1 MAVSGGTSEG
11 GIPGGTSG
19 GTDGAAGVAG
29 GLRFRMLGPVEG
41 DLDGRPLPL
50 GPPQQRALL
59 AVLLLRE
66 GRPVSMPE
74 LLDAIWGERLPPRGV
89 GTLRT
94 YVSRLRT
101 LLEPGRPSR
110 TPARLLVSADDGYAL
125 RVPAAALDTV
135 VFEARLAE
143 AARLRGAGDTAAAH
157 RELTGA
163 LALWGGSPLS
173 GLPGPHAERERDRL
187 TELWLSAREDH
198 FHGALALDR
207 HAATI
212 ASLRAF
218 AAEHPLRERTQ
229 ALLMLAL
236 HRAGRQADAFA
247 VYETTR
253 RTLDAELGVP
263 PGPEL
268 TALHTRLLTRPAR
281 EPRQAGRAR
290 ETRPGREGHPSGE
303 PRSAP
308 AAGRGPRPPQGSGQ
322 PHAPAPP
329 NEHRAAREHGTPG
342 TSRPSGAPHPL
353 GAARPDRGAR
363 PEPGHRPEPGYRT
376 GPPSDPAP
384 AQEPIPAWEFRR
396 SDVAGPDASRSDA
409 SRPGAP
415 QFDAPRCAAP
425 RAGAPRPA
433 PEPRPAAAPRAAG
446 PARGEPVP
454 STAPTAPTAPAAP
467 AALGADIGPDGPVPP
482 AERRPVHPRPSQ
494 LPPAIADFTGRVGF
508 LGEVSDL
515 LQEAADGRFTGV
527 GILTGLGGVGK
538 SALAVRAGHRMRR
551 AFPDGQL
558 YVDLRGGDAEPADS
572 ADVLA
577 HLLHSLGVAEEAVPD
592 DIGRR
597 GALYRSL
604 LSARRVL
611 VLLDNA
617 HDTAQLTPL
626 LPGTPGSA
634 VLVTS
639 RTRIVG
645 LPGARIV
652 DVEAM
657 SEQDALT
664 MLETIVGAER
674 VRAEPEAARQL
685 VASCGRLPLA
695 VRIAASRLT
704 ARSDW
709 AVADLT
715 ARLRDERHRLDEL
728 EADGLGVDAAFRLSY
743 EGLAGPAARAF
754 RLTAAAAVPV
764 FGRSTAAALLD
775 ADEYAAEEALE
786 ALVDAGLLE
795 ACGVDRY
802 RFHDLVRIFARRV
815 LDASPDAAE
824 RPAAQRRLLDHV
836 LATVRNTVRCLRPLS
851 RVPDLLHT
859 PRTPGYRPADAEA
872 ARAWLQESHQL
883 IRDTAEQA
891 LGKGPWEELGAD
903 ALRPAVDLL
912 TGWAHLVLGTAR
924 RRELH
929 GPARLALTV
938 AHRHGD
944 SRSAGRALRLI
955 AAVPQQTCDTYRHTE
970 RTLREALRCAA
981 LARDPL
987 TESEAAHELAMIL
1000 AAMGRPADALPLFEQ
1015 AYARFVELGSK
1026 GEAVRVLAHVVRAHM
1041 LLGHK
1046 ERAESAANEVLRS
1059 ARELGDRGT
1068 LGHVLYQIG
1077 CALLA
1082 GGRPVRA
1089 AAHLRESR
1097 QHHQWVGDLRW
1108 EAMAWA
1114 RLAHCALARERPG
1127 EAAACATQALSIEGD
1142 LGDPFCRGLALAA
1155 RGRALLALG
1164 ETPALS
1170 ALASLRT
1177 AHRLLSARGA
1187 AEADELTSLLRS
1199 APAVPGQ
1206 PPGPPGS
1213 PVGGATSAAGAAL

>member
-1 MAVSGGTSEG
+1 MAGGVT
-11 GIPGGTSG
+11 
-19 GTDGAAGVAG
+19 G

-41 DLDGRPLPL
+41 DFDGRALPL

-101 LLEPGRPSR
+101 LLEPDRPAR

-125 RVPAAALDTV
+125 RVPSTALDTA

-143 AARLRGAGDTAAAH
+143 AARRRGLGDTAGAH
-157 RELTGA
+157 HELTGA
-163 LALWGGSPLS
+163 LALWGGSPLA
-173 GLPGPHAERERDRL
+173 GLPGPHAERQRDRL

-253 RTLDAELGVP
+253 RTLNEELGVP

-268 TALHTRLLTRPAR
+268 AALHTRLLNRQQPPA
-281 EPRQAGRAR
+281 A
-290 ETRPGREGHPSGE
+290 PGRP
-303 PRSAP
+303 P
-308 AAGRGPRPPQGSGQ
+308 AAAAALPADPQ
-322 PHAPAPP
+322 
-329 NEHRAAREHGTPG
+329 
-342 TSRPSGAPHPL
+342 RPSAE
-353 GAARPDRGAR
+353 RVF
-363 PEPGHRPEPGYRT
+363 T
-376 GPPSDPAP
+376 N
-384 AQEPIPAWEFRR
+384 
-396 SDVAGPDASRSDA
+396 
-409 SRPGAP
+409 
-415 QFDAPRCAAP
+415 AAP
-425 RAGAPRPA
+425 RAVDPQQPSAERVFNHAATRAADPRRPA
-433 PEPRPAAAPRAAG
+433 TERIPTVPTAPDARQPLAVRPPVAPAPHAADPQRHPVEGPFSTPAPHAAGPQRPAAERIPTTPAPHVAG
-446 PARGEPVP
+446 FRQPDAERV
-454 STAPTAPTAPAAP
+454 PAAP
-467 AALGADIGPDGPVPP
+467 EERPPVEPQTP
-482 AERRPVHPRPSQ
+482 FAPERRSPSGAGQGGTPRCRPAQ
-494 LPPAIADFTGRVGF
+494 LPPAIRDFTGRDGA
-508 LGEVSDL
+508 LDELTTL
-515 LQEAADGRFTGV
+515 LQGASEVRAMAV
-527 GILTGLGGVGK
+527 AVLTGLGGVGK
-538 SALAVRAGHRMRR
+538 TALATTAAHRMRR

-558 YVDLRGGDAEPADS
+558 YADLRGAAEPADS
-572 ADVLA
+572 ADVLT
-577 HLLHSLGVAEEAVPD
+577 HLLRSLGVPEGAVPD
-592 DIGRR
+592 DAGQR

-604 LSARRVL
+604 LAGRRVL
-611 VLLDNA
+611 ILLDNA
-617 HDTAQLTPL
+617 HDTAQLRPL

-634 VLVTS
+634 VLITS

-645 LPGARIV
+645 LPGARLF
-652 DVEAM
+652 DLEAM
-657 SEQDALT
+657 SERDALA
-664 MLETIVGAER
+664 MLETIVGGER
-674 VRAEPEAARQL
+674 MAADPDAARRL
-685 VASCGRLPLA
+685 VAACGRLPLA
-695 VRIAASRLT
+695 VRIGAARLA
-704 ARSDW
+704 ARPDW

-715 ARLRDERHRLDEL
+715 ARLGDERHRLDEL
-728 EADGLGVDAAFRLSY
+728 EADGLGIDAAFRLSY
-743 EGLAGPAARAF
+743 EGLDPHVARAF
-754 RLTAAAAVPV
+754 RLASAAAVPV
-764 FGRSTAAALLD
+764 FGRTTAAVLLD
-775 ADEYAAEEALE
+775 IEEDAAEDALE

-795 ACGVDRY
+795 ACGIDRY

-815 LDASPDAAE
+815 LDDSPDAAE
-824 RPAAQRRLLDHV
+824 RPAAQRRLLDHL
-836 LATVRNTVRCLRPLS
+836 LATVTHAVRRLRPHSTL
-851 RVPDLLHT
+851 PDLLHA

-883 IRDTAEQA
+883 IRATAEQA
-891 LGKGPWEELGAD
+891 LGKGPWEDLGQE

-924 RRELH
+924 RRELQ
-929 GPARLALTV
+929 GPARLALAG
-938 AHRHGD
+938 AHCHGD
-944 SRSAGRALRLI
+944 SRSAARALRLI
-955 AAVPQQTCDTYRHTE
+955 AAVPQQGADTYPRIE
-970 RTLREALRCAA
+970 RALRQALRFAA
-981 LARDPL
+981 LAPDPL

-1000 AAMGRPADALPLFEQ
+1000 AAMGRPAEALPLFEQ
-1015 AYARFVELGSK
+1015 AWARYVDLGSR
-1026 GEAVRVLAHVVRAHM
+1026 GDAVRVLAHGVRAHM
-1041 LLGHK
+1041 LLGDK
-1046 ERAESAANEVLRS
+1046 ERAESAADEVLRG
-1059 ARELGDRGT
+1059 ARELGDRST

-1108 EAMAWA
+1108 EALAWA

-1127 EAAACATQALSIEGD
+1127 EAAACATQALSIEGE

-1164 ETPALS
+1164 EAPALS

-1187 AEADELTSLLRS
+1187 AEADELTSLLWTAPPTPRR
-1199 APAVPGQ
+1199 PAV
-1206 PPGPPGS
+1206 PPGS
-1213 PVGGATSAAGAAL
+1213 PARGAASAAPAAL

>member
-11 GIPGGTSG
+11 GITGGV
-19 GTDGAAGVAG
+19 DGANGAGGIAG

-41 DLDGRPLPL
+41 DLDGRTLPL

-125 RVPAAALDTV
+125 RVPATALDTV

-143 AARLRGAGDTAAAH
+143 AARLRGAGDTEAAQ

-163 LALWGGSPLS
+163 LALWGGSPLA

-247 VYETTR
+247 VYEATR

-281 EPRQAGRAR
+281 DPRPAQQPRPTHEPR
-290 ETRPGREGHPSGE
+290 RPGGQSPTSAESQATRRE
-303 PRSAP
+303 PRP
-308 AAGRGPRPPQGSGQ
+308 VQGPTPPGAART
-322 PHAPAPP
+322 PAPP
-329 NEHRAAREHGTPG
+329 NGPGIAREHIGPTAPRRADAPRRSG
-342 TSRPSGAPHPL
+342 EDRRPDATASRPVGGARPSGAPRPFGVTRPS
-353 GAARPDRGAR
+353 GAP
-363 PEPGHRPEPGYRT
+363 
-376 GPPSDPAP
+376 
-384 AQEPIPAWEFRR
+384 QEAFPVWEFRR
-396 SDVAGPDASRSDA
+396 TAAP
-409 SRPGAP
+409 RPGAP
-415 QFDAPRCAAP
+415 SP
-425 RAGAPRPA
+425 AGAPNPA
-433 PEPRPAAAPRAAG
+433 DVPRPG
-446 PARGEPVP
+446 
-454 STAPTAPTAPAAP
+454 
-467 AALGADIGPDGPVPP
+467 
-482 AERRPVHPRPSQ
+482 HPRPSQ

-515 LQEAADGRFTGV
+515 LQEASDGRFTGV
-527 GILTGLGGVGK
+527 GVLTGLGGVGK

-558 YVDLRGGDAEPADS
+558 YVDLRGSDAEPADS

-592 DIGRR
+592 DVGQR

-604 LSARRVL
+604 LSGRRVL
-611 VLLDNA
+611 VLLDDA
-617 HDTAQLTPL
+617 HSTAQLQPL

-645 LPGARIV
+645 LPGARVV

-685 VASCGRLPLA
+685 VATCGRLPLA

-743 EGLAGPAARAF
+743 EGLAAPAARAF

-764 FGRSTAAALLD
+764 FGRATAAALLD
-775 ADEYAAEEALE
+775 VDEYAAEEALE

-824 RPAAQRRLLDHV
+824 RPAALRRLLDHV

-851 RVPDLLHT
+851 RVPDLLYA
-859 PRTPGYRPADAEA
+859 PDVPGYRPADAEA

-891 LGKGPWEELGAD
+891 LGKGPWGELGAD

-924 RRELH
+924 RSELH
-929 GPARLALTV
+929 GPARLALSV

-955 AAVPQQTCDTYRHTE
+955 AAVPQQNGDTYRRTE

-981 LARDPL
+981 LACDPL
-987 TESEAAHELAMIL
+987 TEAEAAHELAMIL

-1041 LLGHK
+1041 LLGHT

-1187 AEADELTSLLRS
+1187 AEADELTSLLRTVPS
-1199 APAVPGQ
+1199 VPGQ
-1206 PPGPPGS
+1206 PSGPRGGA
-1213 PVGGATSAAGAAL
+1213 VGGATSAARAAL

>member
-1 MAVSGGTSEG
+1 MTESGGTGDGGTTG
-11 GIPGGTSG
+11 GIGGTA
-19 GTDGAAGVAG
+19 T

-41 DLDGRPLPL
+41 DLGGRPLRL

-59 AVLLLRE
+59 AVLLLRA

-101 LLEPGRPSR
+101 LLEPSRPAR

-125 RVPAAALDTV
+125 RVPSSALDTA

-143 AARLRGAGDTAAAH
+143 GARLRGAGDTAAAH

-163 LALWGGSPLS
+163 LALWGGTPLA

-207 HAATI
+207 HVATI

-253 RTLDAELGVP
+253 RTLDTELGVP

-268 TALHTRLLTRPAR
+268 TALHTRLLTRPMQESR
-281 EPRQAGRAR
+281 PVEEPR
-290 ETRPGREGHPSGE
+290 
-303 PRSAP
+303 
-308 AAGRGPRPPQGSGQ
+308 
-322 PHAPAPP
+322 
-329 NEHRAAREHGTPG
+329 RAAQK
-342 TSRPSGAPHPL
+342 PL
-353 GAARPDRGAR
+353 PVV
-363 PEPGHRPEPGYRT
+363 P
-376 GPPSDPAP
+376 
-384 AQEPIPAWEFRR
+384 
-396 SDVAGPDASRSDA
+396 A
-409 SRPGAP
+409 SRP
-415 QFDAPRCAAP
+415 AADN
-425 RAGAPRPA
+425 RSASLHAVGSRSAGRLGSPLVERSRDLGEGWAQRTPPA
-433 PEPRPAAAPRAAG
+433 GTPL
-446 PARGEPVP
+446 
-454 STAPTAPTAPAAP
+454 TAPTPPQSTLATDPAQRGTPPTPERPATRTRP
-467 AALGADIGPDGPVPP
+467 A
-482 AERRPVHPRPSQ
+482 Q
-494 LPPAIADFTGRVGF
+494 LPPPIGDFTGRAAP
-508 LGEVSDL
+508 LKELTTLLREAGEA
-515 LQEAADGRFTGV
+515 QAMGV
-527 GILTGLGGVGK
+527 AVLTGLGGAGK
-538 SALAVRAGHRMRR
+538 TALAITAAHRTRR

-558 YVDLRGGDAEPADS
+558 YADLRGNDPDPADS
-572 ADVLA
+572 ADVLT
-577 HLLHSLGVAEEAVPD
+577 HLLRAMGVPEGAIPD
-592 DIGRR
+592 DAGQR

-604 LSARRVL
+604 LAGKRVL

-617 HDTAQLTPL
+617 HDTAQIRPL

-645 LPGARIV
+645 LPGARLL

-657 SEQDALT
+657 TEQDALA
-664 MLETIVGAER
+664 MLETIVGGER
-674 VRAEPEAARQL
+674 VQAEPEAARQL

-695 VRIAASRLT
+695 VRIAAARLT

-709 AVADLT
+709 ALADLT

-743 EGLAGPAARAF
+743 EGLDAAAARAF
-754 RLTAAAAVPV
+754 RLASAAAVPV
-764 FGRSTAAALLD
+764 FGRATAAALLGV
-775 ADEYAAEEALE
+775 DEYTAEDALE
-786 ALVDAGLLE
+786 ALVDAGLIE

-815 LDASPDAAE
+815 LDDSPDAAE

-836 LATVRNTVRCLRPLS
+836 LATVRNAIRRLRPLS
-851 RVPDLLHT
+851 GVPDLLYA
-859 PRTPGYRPADAEA
+859 PQAPGYRPADAEA

-883 IRDTAEQA
+883 IRATAEQA
-891 LGKGPWEELGAD
+891 LGKGPWEDLGA
-903 ALRPAVDLL
+903 AAVRPAVDLL

-924 RRELH
+924 RRELG
-929 GPARLALTV
+929 GPARLALSV
-938 AHRHGD
+938 AHCHGD

-955 AAVPQQTCDTYRHTE
+955 AAVPQQGADTYRRIE
-970 RTLREALRCAA
+970 RTLRQALRFAA
-981 LARDPL
+981 LASDPL

-1000 AAMGRPADALPLFEQ
+1000 AAMGRPAEALPLFEQ
-1015 AYARFVELGSK
+1015 AYARFVELESRGD
-1026 GEAVRVLAHVVRAHM
+1026 AVRVLAHVVRAHM

-1046 ERAESAANEVLRS
+1046 ERAESAADEVLRT

-1108 EAMAWA
+1108 EALAWA

-1155 RGRALLALG
+1155 RGRALLTLG

-1187 AEADELTSLLRS
+1187 AEADELTSLLWT
-1199 APAVPGQ
+1199 APTAARQ
-1206 PPGPPGS
+1206 PTGPPDS
-1213 PVGGATSAAGAAL
+1213 PAEGAPSAARAALCQSLLGRG

>member
-1 MAVSGGTSEG
+1 MTDSGGTGEG
-11 GIPGGTSG
+11 GITGSG
-19 GTDGAAGVAG
+19 AG

-41 DLDGRPLPL
+41 DFDGRPLRL

-59 AVLLLRE
+59 AVLLLRG

-101 LLEPGRPSR
+101 LLEPNRPAR

-125 RVPAAALDTV
+125 RVPATALDTS

-143 AARLRGAGDTAAAH
+143 AARLRGAGDVAASH
-157 RELTGA
+157 SELSGA
-163 LALWGGSPLS
+163 LDLWGGSPLA

-207 HAATI
+207 HVSTI

-218 AAEHPLRERTQ
+218 ASEHPLRERTQ

-247 VYETTR
+247 VYEATR
-253 RTLDAELGVP
+253 RTLAEDLGVP

-268 TALHTRLLTRPAR
+268 TALHTRLLTRR
-281 EPRQAGRAR
+281 ESP
-290 ETRPGREGHPSGE
+290 
-303 PRSAP
+303 AP
-308 AAGRGPRPPQGSGQ
+308 AAGDARPAPGTRTGARSTATPVGRGRTPGEASAGSTPPVPGRLSAAARPA
-322 PHAPAPP
+322 APAPL
-329 NEHRAAREHGTPG
+329 RATP
-342 TSRPSGAPHPL
+342 PP
-353 GAARPDRGAR
+353 AA
-363 PEPGHRPEPGYRT
+363 
-376 GPPSDPAP
+376 PAP
-384 AQEPIPAWEFRR
+384 A
-396 SDVAGPDASRSDA
+396 S
-409 SRPGAP
+409 
-415 QFDAPRCAAP
+415 
-425 RAGAPRPA
+425 PA
-433 PEPRPAAAPRAAG
+433 PARPVATP
-446 PARGEPVP
+446 
-454 STAPTAPTAPAAP
+454 TAPTAPTAGPAATFPAPTRVPAPTGAPASTRVPAPQSGREAAP
-467 AALGADIGPDGPVPP
+467 AGPRAGA
-482 AERRPVHPRPSQ
+482 RPTQ
-494 LPPAIADFTGRVGF
+494 LPPPVRDFTGRDGPLDELTGLLKDASESRAVG
-508 LGEVSDL
+508 LAV
-515 LQEAADGRFTGV
+515 
-527 GILTGLGGVGK
+527 LTGLGGVGK
-538 SALAVRAGHRMRR
+538 SALAAAAAHRTRR

-558 YVDLRGGDAEPADS
+558 YVDLRGADAEPAHS

-577 HLLHSLGVAEEAVPD
+577 HLLRSLGVAEGGVPD
-592 DIGRR
+592 DAGQR
-597 GALYRSL
+597 GALFRSL
-604 LSARRVL
+604 LAGRRVL
-611 VLLDNA
+611 ILLDNA
-617 HDTAQLTPL
+617 RDTAQVRPL

-645 LPGARIV
+645 LPGARLL

-657 SEQDALT
+657 SEQDALA
-664 MLETIVGAER
+664 MLETIVADGR
-674 VRAEPEAARQL
+674 VAVDRDSARQL
-685 VASCGRLPLA
+685 VAACGHLPLA
-695 VRIAASRLT
+695 VRIAAARLT
-704 ARSDW
+704 ARPDW
-709 AVADLT
+709 AVADLA
-715 ARLRDERHRLDEL
+715 ARLGDERHRLDEL

-743 EGLAGPAARAF
+743 EGLDADAARAF
-754 RLTAAAAVPV
+754 RLTSAAAVPL
-764 FGRSTAAALLD
+764 FGRATAAALLD
-775 ADEYAAEEALE
+775 LDEDAAEDALE

-795 ACGVDRY
+795 APGVDSY

-815 LDASPDAAE
+815 LAASPDAAE
-824 RPAAQRRLLDHV
+824 RPAAQRRLLHHV
-836 LATVRNTVRCLRPLS
+836 LATVTHVVRCLRPLS
-851 RVPDLLHT
+851 GVPDLLC
-859 PRTPGYRPADAEA
+859 PAQAPGYRPADAEA
-872 ARAWLQESHQL
+872 ARAWLQDSHQL
-883 IRDTAEQA
+883 IRATAEQA
-891 LGKGPWEELGAD
+891 LGKGPWPDLGEA

-924 RRELH
+924 RRELQ
-929 GPARLALTV
+929 GPARRALAL
-938 AHRHGD
+938 AHCHGD
-944 SRSAGRALRLI
+944 ARSAGRALRLI
-955 AAVPQQTCDTYRHTE
+955 AAVPQPGADSYRGIE
-970 RTLREALRCAA
+970 RTLRQALRFAA
-981 LARDPL
+981 LGCDPL
-987 TESEAAHELAMIL
+987 TESEAAYELAMIL
-1000 AAMGRPADALPLFEQ
+1000 AAMGRTDEALHLFEQ
-1015 AYARFVELGSK
+1015 ACARFVEVGSR
-1026 GEAVRVLAHVVRAHM
+1026 GDSVRVLAHVVRAHM
-1041 LLGHK
+1041 VLGHR
-1046 ERAESAANEVLRS
+1046 ERAEAAADEVLRS

-1108 EAMAWA
+1108 EALAWA

-1127 EAAACATQALSIEGD
+1127 EAAACATQALAIEGD

-1187 AEADELTSLLRS
+1187 AEADELTSLLWT
-1199 APAVPGQ
+1199 APTVSRQPGA
-1206 PPGPPGS
+1206 PPGR
-1213 PVGGATSAAGAAL
+1213 GAASAARAAL

>member
-1 MAVSGGTSEG
+1 MTVSGGTGDGGTTG
-11 GIPGGTSG
+11 GIP
-19 GTDGAAGVAG
+19 D

-41 DLDGRPLPL
+41 DLDGRPLRL

-101 LLEPGRPSR
+101 LLEPSRPAR

-125 RVPAAALDTV
+125 RVPSAALDTA

-163 LALWGGSPLS
+163 LALWGGSPLA
-173 GLPGPHAERERDRL
+173 GLPGPHAERQRDRL

-236 HRAGRQADAFA
+236 HRAGRQAEAFA
-247 VYETTR
+247 VYEDTR
-253 RTLDAELGVP
+253 RTLDTELGVP

-268 TALHTRLLTRPAR
+268 TALHTRLLTRPTA
-281 EPRQAGRAR
+281 EPPVKEAPSTHAVGNRSAGRNGWAQR
-290 ETRPGREGHPSGE
+290 T
-303 PRSAP
+303 P
-308 AAGRGPRPPQGSGQ
+308 AAGTPL
-322 PHAPAPP
+322 PAP
-329 NEHRAAREHGTPG
+329 TPLQPALAPDPAQRV
-342 TSRPSGAPHPL
+342 TPPTPAKLTHPHP
-353 GAARPDRGAR
+353 
-363 PEPGHRPEPGYRT
+363 EPRT
-376 GPPSDPAP
+376 TT
-384 AQEPIPAWEFRR
+384 
-396 SDVAGPDASRSDA
+396 
-409 SRPGAP
+409 
-415 QFDAPRCAAP
+415 
-425 RAGAPRPA
+425 PRPA
-433 PEPRPAAAPRAAG
+433 
-446 PARGEPVP
+446 
-454 STAPTAPTAPAAP
+454 
-467 AALGADIGPDGPVPP
+467 
-482 AERRPVHPRPSQ
+482 Q
-494 LPPAIADFTGRVGF
+494 LPPPISDFTGREAP
-508 LGEVSDL
+508 LKELTTL
-515 LQEAADGRFTGV
+515 LQEAAAAQAMPV
-527 GILTGLGGVGK
+527 AVLTGLGGAGK
-538 SALAVRAGHRMRR
+538 TALAITAAHRMRR
-551 AFPDGQL
+551 AFPDGRL
-558 YVDLRGGDAEPADS
+558 YADLRGQDPDPADS
-572 ADVLA
+572 ADVLT
-577 HLLHSLGVAEEAVPD
+577 HLLRAMGVAEGAIPD
-592 DIGRR
+592 DAGQR

-604 LSARRVL
+604 LAGKRVL

-617 HDTAQLTPL
+617 HDTAQIRPL

-645 LPGARIV
+645 LPGARLL

-657 SEQDALT
+657 TEQDALA
-664 MLETIVGAER
+664 MLEAIVGGER
-674 VRAEPEAARQL
+674 VQAEPEDARQL
-685 VASCGRLPLA
+685 VAACGQLPLA
-695 VRIAASRLT
+695 VRIAAARLT

-709 AVADLT
+709 ALADLT

-743 EGLAGPAARAF
+743 EGLDAEAARTF
-754 RLTAAAAVPV
+754 RLASAAAVPV
-764 FGRSTAAALLD
+764 FGRATAAALLGT
-775 ADEYAAEEALE
+775 DEYTAEAALE
-786 ALVDAGLLE
+786 ALVDAGLIE

-815 LDASPDAAE
+815 LEDSPDAAE

-836 LATVRNTVRCLRPLS
+836 LATVRHAIRCLRPLS
-851 RVPDLLHT
+851 GVPALLYA
-859 PRTPGYRPADAEA
+859 PQAPGYRPADAEA

-883 IRDTAEQA
+883 IRATAEQA
-891 LGKGPWEELGAD
+891 LGKGPWEDLGAEEVR
-903 ALRPAVDLL
+903 LAVDLL
-912 TGWAHLVLGTAR
+912 TGWAHLIIGTAR
-924 RRELH
+924 RRELQ
-929 GPARLALTV
+929 GPARLALT
-938 AHRHGD
+938 AANHHGD

-955 AAVPQQTCDTYRHTE
+955 AAVPRQNTDTLRRTE
-970 RTLREALRCAA
+970 RTLRQALRFAA
-981 LARDPL
+981 LASDPL

-1000 AAMGRPADALPLFEQ
+1000 AAMGRPAEALPLFEQ
-1015 AYARFVELGSK
+1015 AYARFVELDSRGD
-1026 GEAVRVLAHVVRAHM
+1026 AVRVLAHVVRAHM
-1041 LLGHK
+1041 LLGRK
-1046 ERAESAANEVLRS
+1046 ERAEAAADEVLRA

-1108 EAMAWA
+1108 EALAWA

-1127 EAAACATQALSIEGD
+1127 EAAACATQALSIEDD

-1155 RGRALLALG
+1155 RGRALLVLG

-1187 AEADELTSLLRS
+1187 AEADELTSPPWT
-1199 APAVPGQ
+1199 APQAASRPT
-1206 PPGPPGS
+1206 GPPGS
-1213 PVGGATSAAGAAL
+1213 PVGGAASAARAAL

>member
-11 GIPGGTSG
+11 GIPGGVGS
-19 GTDGAAGVAG
+19 AVGVAG
-29 GLRFRMLGPVEG
+29 GLRFRMLGTVEG
-41 DLDGRPLPL
+41 DLDGRPLRL

-135 VFEARLAE
+135 VFETRLAE
-143 AARLRGAGDTAAAH
+143 AARLRGAGDTEAAH

-163 LALWGGSPLS
+163 LALWGGSPLA

-247 VYETTR
+247 VYEATR

-268 TALHTRLLTRPAR
+268 TALHTRLLTRPPRGHRPSGTPGSAGGLRPGAPRVPEGAR
-281 EPRQAGRAR
+281 AARTPPRALGGPGAPRSAGEARRAGEDHSSGAPR
-290 ETRPGREGHPSGE
+290 RQDAPLPSEGTRPGSRTPL
-303 PRSAP
+303 
-308 AAGRGPRPPQGSGQ
+308 PP
-322 PHAPAPP
+322 
-329 NEHRAAREHGTPG
+329 PG
-342 TSRPSGAPHPL
+342 GAVP
-353 GAARPDRGAR
+353 
-363 PEPGHRPEPGYRT
+363 
-376 GPPSDPAP
+376 
-384 AQEPIPAWEFRR
+384 QEPIPAWEFRR
-396 SDVAGPDASRSDA
+396 S
-409 SRPGAP
+409 
-415 QFDAPRCAAP
+415 AA
-425 RAGAPRPA
+425 
-433 PEPRPAAAPRAAG
+433 PRPAAAPRQDAASR
-446 PARGEPVP
+446 PAG
-454 STAPTAPTAPAAP
+454 AP
-467 AALGADIGPDGPVPP
+467 GPVDV
-482 AERRPVHPRPSQ
+482 AEDGQRGVHPRPSQ

-515 LQEAADGRFTGV
+515 LQEASDGRFTGV
-527 GILTGLGGVGK
+527 GVLTGLGGVGK

-558 YVDLRGGDAEPADS
+558 YVDLRGSDAEPADS

-592 DIGRR
+592 DVAQR

-604 LSARRVL
+604 LAGRHVL

-617 HDTAQLTPL
+617 HDTAQLRPL

-657 SEQDALT
+657 SEQDALS

-674 VRAEPEAARQL
+674 VRAEPEAARRL

-764 FGRSTAAALLD
+764 FGRATAAALLD

-851 RVPDLLHT
+851 RVPDLLYA
-859 PRTPGYRPADAEA
+859 PQAPGYRPADAEA

-924 RRELH
+924 RGELH
-929 GPARLALTV
+929 GPARLALSV

-955 AAVPQQTCDTYRHTE
+955 AVVPQQNGDTYRRIE

-981 LARDPL
+981 LACDPL
-987 TESEAAHELAMIL
+987 TEAEAAHELAVIL

-1046 ERAESAANEVLRS
+1046 ERAESAASEVLRT

-1177 AHRLLSARGA
+1177 AHRLLSTRGA
-1187 AEADELTSLLRS
+1187 AEADELTSLLR
-1199 APAVPGQ
+1199 AVPPVPGQ
-1206 PPGPPGS
+1206 PSGPRGS
-1213 PVGGATSAAGAAL
+1213 VSGGATSAARAAL

>member
-1 MAVSGGTSEG
+1 MTESGPTGEGGT
-11 GIPGGTSG
+11 
-19 GTDGAAGVAG
+19 TD

-41 DLDGRPLPL
+41 ELDGRPLRL

-59 AVLLLRE
+59 AVLLLRV

-101 LLEPGRPSR
+101 LLEPGRPAR

-125 RVPAAALDTV
+125 RVPSSALDTTL
-135 VFEARLAE
+135 FETRLAE
-143 AARLRGAGDTAAAH
+143 AARLRGAGDTAGAH

-163 LALWGGSPLS
+163 LALWGGSPLA
-173 GLPGPHAERERDRL
+173 GLPGPHAERQRDRL

-212 ASLRAF
+212 ASLRSF

-247 VYETTR
+247 VYEATR

-268 TALHTRLLTRPAR
+268 TALHTRLLSRPA
-281 EPRQAGRAR
+281 EDPHTARA
-290 ETRPGREGHPSGE
+290 
-303 PRSAP
+303 AP
-308 AAGRGPRPPQGSGQ
+308 AN
-322 PHAPAPP
+322 APA
-329 NEHRAAREHGTPG
+329 
-342 TSRPSGAPHPL
+342 
-353 GAARPDRGAR
+353 
-363 PEPGHRPEPGYRT
+363 RT
-376 GPPSDPAP
+376 
-384 AQEPIPAWEFRR
+384 
-396 SDVAGPDASRSDA
+396 VA
-409 SRPGAP
+409 
-415 QFDAPRCAAP
+415 
-425 RAGAPRPA
+425 APRPA
-433 PEPRPAAAPRAAG
+433 PVADDRSAERPG
-446 PARGEPVP
+446 PAPAGRSRGPGEGRARRTPP
-454 STAPTAPTAPAAP
+454 AGTSMSAPA
-467 AALGADIGPDGPVPP
+467 P
-482 AERRPVHPRPSQ
+482 AERTQAPAPEPRTPHRPAQ
-494 LPPAIADFTGRVGF
+494 LPPPVRDFTGREG
-508 LGEVSDL
+508 LLKDL
-515 LQEAADGRFTGV
+515 RAVLQDAQDTRTPALAV
-527 GILTGLGGVGK
+527 LTGLGGAGK
-538 SALAVRAGHRMRR
+538 SALAVRAGHAVRR

-558 YVDLRGGDAEPADS
+558 YADLRGGDPDPADS
-572 ADVLA
+572 ADVLTQ
-577 HLLHSLGVAEEAVPD
+577 LLRSLGVAEGAVPD
-592 DIGRR
+592 DAGQRA
-597 GALYRSL
+597 ALYRSL
-604 LSARRVL
+604 LAGRRVL

-617 HDTAQLTPL
+617 HDTAQLRPL
-626 LPGTPGSA
+626 LPGTSGSA

-639 RTRIVG
+639 RTRIAG
-645 LPGARIV
+645 LPGARLL

-657 SEQDALT
+657 TEQDALA
-664 MLETIVGAER
+664 MLEAIVGEER
-674 VRAEPEAARQL
+674 VGAEPEAARQL
-685 VASCGRLPLA
+685 VSACGRLPLA
-695 VRIAASRLT
+695 VRIAAARLT
-704 ARSDW
+704 ARPDW
-709 AVADLT
+709 ALADLT

-743 EGLAGPAARAF
+743 EGLDPHAARAF
-754 RLTAAAAVPV
+754 RLASAAAVP
-764 FGRSTAAALLD
+764 FFDRATAAALLD
-775 ADEYAAEEALE
+775 VEEYAAEEALE

-795 ACGVDRY
+795 ARGVGRY
-802 RFHDLVRIFARRV
+802 GFHDLVRIFARRV
-815 LDASPDAAE
+815 LDDSPDAAE

-836 LATVRNTVRCLRPLS
+836 LATVRTTIRLLRPLS
-851 RVPDLLHT
+851 GVPDLLYA
-859 PRTPGYRPADAEA
+859 PQAPGYRPAGAEA
-872 ARAWLQESHQL
+872 ARAWLQESHRL
-883 IRDTAEQA
+883 IRATVEQA
-891 LGKGPWEELGAD
+891 LGKGPWEDLGD
-903 ALRPAVDLL
+903 EALRPAVDLL

-929 GPARLALTV
+929 GPARLALSA
-938 AHRHGD
+938 AHCAGD
-944 SRSAGRALRLI
+944 SRSVGRALRLI
-955 AAVPQQTCDTYRHTE
+955 AAAPQQHADTYRRAE
-970 RTLREALRCAA
+970 RTLRQALRFAA
-981 LARDPL
+981 LAGDPL
-987 TESEAAHELAMIL
+987 TESEAAHELGMIL
-1000 AAMGRPADALPLFEQ
+1000 GAMGRTAEALPLFEQ
-1015 AYARFVELGSK
+1015 AYARFVELGSR
-1026 GEAVRVLAHVVRAHM
+1026 GEAVRVLAHVVRARM

-1046 ERAESAANEVLRS
+1046 ESAQAAADEVIRA

-1108 EAMAWA
+1108 EALAWA

-1155 RGRALLALG
+1155 RGRALLVLG

-1177 AHRLLSARGA
+1177 AHRLLSTRGA
-1187 AEADELTSLLRS
+1187 AEADELTSPLG
-1199 APAVPGQ
+1199 PAATVPRQ
-1206 PPGPPGS
+1206 STGPPGS
-1213 PVGGATSAAGAAL
+1213 SVAGATSAAGAAL

>member
-1 MAVSGGTSEG
+1 MTESGGTGEG
-11 GIPGGTSG
+11 GITGG
-19 GTDGAAGVAG
+19 GAD

-41 DLDGRPLPL
+41 EFDGRPLRL

-59 AVLLLRE
+59 AVLLLRG

-101 LLEPGRPSR
+101 LLEPNRPAR

-125 RVPAAALDTV
+125 RVPSAALDTS

-143 AARLRGAGDTAAAH
+143 AARLRGAGDVAASH
-157 RELTGA
+157 RELSGA
-163 LALWGGSPLS
+163 LDLWGGSPLA

-207 HAATI
+207 HVSTI

-218 AAEHPLRERTQ
+218 ASEHPLRERTQ

-247 VYETTR
+247 VYEATR
-253 RTLDAELGVP
+253 RTLAEDLGVP

-268 TALHTRLLTRPAR
+268 TALHTRLLTRR
-281 EPRQAGRAR
+281 E
-290 ETRPGREGHPSGE
+290 
-303 PRSAP
+303 SAVPP
-308 AAGRGPRPPQGSGQ
+308 AA
-322 PHAPAPP
+322 
-329 NEHRAAREHGTPG
+329 
-342 TSRPSGAPHPL
+342 
-353 GAARPDRGAR
+353 
-363 PEPGHRPEPGYRT
+363 
-376 GPPSDPAP
+376 
-384 AQEPIPAWEFRR
+384 
-396 SDVAGPDASRSDA
+396 DA
-409 SRPGAP
+409 
-415 QFDAPRCAAP
+415 
-425 RAGAPRPA
+425 RPA
-433 PEPRPAAAPRAAG
+433 PTPPVPGRQSAAAR
-446 PARGEPVP
+446 
-454 STAPTAPTAPAAP
+454 PAAP
-467 AALGADIGPDGPVPP
+467 APLRATP
-482 AERRPVHPRPSQ
+482 ASASPARPVAAPTARTAAVAPAPARTRAPARTGALAPALAPAPRSGHKAAPAGPRAGTRPTQ
-494 LPPAIADFTGRVGF
+494 LPPPMRDFTGRDGP
-508 LGEVSDL
+508 LDELTTL
-515 LQEAADGRFTGV
+515 LQEASGSRAV
-527 GILTGLGGVGK
+527 GLAVLTGLGGVGK
-538 SALAVRAGHRMRR
+538 SALAAAAAHRARR

-558 YVDLRGGDAEPADS
+558 YVDLRGADAEPADS

-577 HLLHSLGVAEEAVPD
+577 HLLRSLGVAEGGVPD
-592 DIGRR
+592 DAGQR
-597 GALYRSL
+597 GALFRSL
-604 LSARRVL
+604 LAGRRVL
-611 VLLDNA
+611 ILLDNA
-617 HDTAQLTPL
+617 RDTAQVRPL

-639 RTRIVG
+639 RTRIAG
-645 LPGARIV
+645 LPGARLL

-657 SEQDALT
+657 SEQDALA
-664 MLETIVGAER
+664 MLETIVADGR
-674 VRAEPEAARQL
+674 VAVDRDAARQL
-685 VASCGRLPLA
+685 VAACGHLPLA
-695 VRIAASRLT
+695 VRIAAARLT
-704 ARSDW
+704 ARPDW
-709 AVADLT
+709 GVADL
-715 ARLRDERHRLDEL
+715 AVRLGDERHRLDEL

-743 EGLAGPAARAF
+743 EGLDADAARAF
-754 RLTAAAAVPV
+754 RLTSAAAVPL
-764 FGRSTAAALLD
+764 FGRATAAALLD
-775 ADEYAAEEALE
+775 LDEDAAEDALE

-795 ACGVDRY
+795 APGVDSY

-815 LDASPDAAE
+815 LADSPDAVA
-824 RPAAQRRLLDHV
+824 RPAAQHRLLHHV
-836 LATVRNTVRCLRPLS
+836 LATVTHVVRCLRPLS
-851 RVPDLLHT
+851 GVPDLLCAAQA
-859 PRTPGYRPADAEA
+859 PGYRPTDAEA
-872 ARAWLQESHQL
+872 ARAWLQDSHQL
-883 IRDTAEQA
+883 IRATAEQA
-891 LGKGPWEELGAD
+891 LGKGPWPDLGEA

-924 RRELH
+924 RRELQ
-929 GPARLALTV
+929 GPARRALAL
-938 AHRHGD
+938 AHCHGD
-944 SRSAGRALRLI
+944 ARSAGRALRLI
-955 AAVPQQTCDTYRHTE
+955 AAVPQPGADSYRGIE
-970 RTLREALRCAA
+970 RTLRQALRFAA

-987 TESEAAHELAMIL
+987 TESEAAYELAMIL
-1000 AAMGRPADALPLFEQ
+1000 AAMGRTDEALPLFEQ
-1015 AYARFVELGSK
+1015 ACARFVDVGSR
-1026 GEAVRVLAHVVRAHM
+1026 GDEVRVLAHVVRAHM
-1041 LLGHK
+1041 VLGHR
-1046 ERAESAANEVLRS
+1046 ERAEAAADEVLRA

-1108 EAMAWA
+1108 EALAWA

-1127 EAAACATQALSIEGD
+1127 EAAACATQALAIEGD

-1187 AEADELTSLLRS
+1187 AEADELTSLLWT
-1199 APAVPGQ
+1199 APTVPRRPGA
-1206 PPGPPGS
+1206 PPGR
-1213 PVGGATSAAGAAL
+1213 GAASAARAAL

>member
-1 MAVSGGTSEG
+1 MTESGGTGEG
-11 GIPGGTSG
+11 GITGG
-19 GTDGAAGVAG
+19 GVG

-41 DLDGRPLPL
+41 DFDGRPLRL

-59 AVLLLRE
+59 AVLLLRG

-101 LLEPGRPSR
+101 LLEPNRPAR

-125 RVPAAALDTV
+125 RVPSAALDTT
-135 VFEARLAE
+135 VFETRLAE
-143 AARLRGAGDTAAAH
+143 AARLRGVGDVAASHA
-157 RELTGA
+157 ELSGA
-163 LALWGGSPLS
+163 LDLWGGSPLA

-247 VYETTR
+247 VYESTR
-253 RTLDAELGVP
+253 RTLAEDLGVP

-268 TALHTRLLTRPAR
+268 TALHTRLLTRQESPAPAAADAR
-281 EPRQAGRAR
+281 PSARPASGARAEGRPASAPAERGRSLGEARVWRTPPAAPQQPASARPAAPGRAR
-290 ETRPGREGHPSGE
+290 PAPAPGPTAPVPARAARDAALGPAPTRGPA

-308 AAGRGPRPPQGSGQ
+308 
-322 PHAPAPP
+322 
-329 NEHRAAREHGTPG
+329 
-342 TSRPSGAPHPL
+342 SGAR
-353 GAARPDRGAR
+353 AGAR
-363 PEPGHRPEPGYRT
+363 PT
-376 GPPSDPAP
+376 
-384 AQEPIPAWEFRR
+384 
-396 SDVAGPDASRSDA
+396 
-409 SRPGAP
+409 
-415 QFDAPRCAAP
+415 
-425 RAGAPRPA
+425 
-433 PEPRPAAAPRAAG
+433 
-446 PARGEPVP
+446 
-454 STAPTAPTAPAAP
+454 
-467 AALGADIGPDGPVPP
+467 
-482 AERRPVHPRPSQ
+482 Q
-494 LPPAIADFTGRVGF
+494 LPPPIRDFTGREGP
-508 LGEVSDL
+508 LKELTTL
-515 LQEAADGRFTGV
+515 LQEASERRAPAV
-527 GILTGLGGVGK
+527 AVLTGLGGVGK
-538 SALAVRAGHRMRR
+538 SALAAAAAHRMRR
-551 AFPDGQL
+551 SFPDGQL
-558 YVDLRGGDAEPADS
+558 YADLRGADAEPAHS
-572 ADVLA
+572 ADVLT
-577 HLLHSLGVAEEAVPD
+577 HLLRSLGVAEGAVPD
-592 DIGRR
+592 DAAQR
-597 GALYRSL
+597 GALFRSL
-604 LSARRVL
+604 LAGRRVL
-611 VLLDNA
+611 ILLDNA
-617 HDTAQLTPL
+617 RDTAQIRPL

-639 RTRIVG
+639 RTRIAA
-645 LPGARIV
+645 LPGARLL

-657 SEQDALT
+657 SEQDALA
-664 MLETIVGAER
+664 MLETIVGEGR
-674 VRAEPEAARQL
+674 VGADLDAARQL
-685 VASCGRLPLA
+685 VRACGHLPLA
-695 VRIAASRLT
+695 VRIAAVRLT
-704 ARSDW
+704 ARPDW
-709 AVADLT
+709 AVADLA
-715 ARLRDERHRLDEL
+715 ARLGDERHRLDEL

-743 EGLAGPAARAF
+743 EGLGADAARAF
-754 RLTAAAAVPV
+754 RLTSAAAVPL
-764 FGRSTAAALLD
+764 FGRATAAALLD
-775 ADEYAAEEALE
+775 IDEDAAEDALE

-795 ACGVDRY
+795 APGVDSY

-815 LDASPDAAE
+815 LADSPDAAE
-824 RPAAQRRLLDHV
+824 RPAAQSRLLHHV
-836 LATVRNTVRCLRPLS
+836 LATVTHVVRCLRPLS
-851 RVPDLLHT
+851 GVPDLLHAAQA
-859 PRTPGYRPADAEA
+859 PGYRPADAEA
-872 ARAWLQESHQL
+872 ARAWLQDSHQL
-883 IRDTAEQA
+883 IRATAEQA
-891 LGKGPWEELGAD
+891 LGKGPWPDLGEE

-924 RRELH
+924 RRELQ
-929 GPARLALTV
+929 GPARRALAG
-938 AHRHGD
+938 AHCHGD

-955 AAVPQQTCDTYRHTE
+955 AAVPQPGGDTYRGIE
-970 RTLREALRCAA
+970 RTLRQALRYAA
-981 LARDPL
+981 LAGDPL
-987 TESEAAHELAMIL
+987 TDSEASYELAMIL
-1000 AAMGRPADALPLFEQ
+1000 AAMGRTDEALPLFEQ
-1015 AYARFVELGSK
+1015 ACARFVEVGSQ
-1026 GEAVRVLAHVVRAHM
+1026 GDAVRVLAHVVRAHM
-1041 LLGHK
+1041 VLGHR
-1046 ERAESAANEVLRS
+1046 ERAEVAADEVLRS

-1108 EAMAWA
+1108 EALAWA

-1187 AEADELTSLLRS
+1187 AEADELTSLLWT
-1199 APAVPGQ
+1199 APTVPGQ
-1206 PPGPPGS
+1206 PGAPPGR
-1213 PVGGATSAAGAAL
+1213 GAASAARAAL

>member
-1 MAVSGGTSEG
+1 MTVSGGTGDGGTTG
-11 GIPGGTSG
+11 GIP
-19 GTDGAAGVAG
+19 D

-41 DLDGRPLPL
+41 DLDGRPLRL

-101 LLEPGRPSR
+101 LLEPSRPAR

-125 RVPAAALDTV
+125 RVPSAALDTA

-163 LALWGGSPLS
+163 LALWGGSPLA
-173 GLPGPHAERERDRL
+173 GLPGPHAERQRDRL

-236 HRAGRQADAFA
+236 HRAGRQAEAFA
-247 VYETTR
+247 VYEDTR
-253 RTLDAELGVP
+253 RTLDTELGVP

-268 TALHTRLLTRPAR
+268 TALHTRLLARPTETPSTTSPAARRPADMR
-281 EPRQAGRAR
+281 PASPRVDTSPSTHAVAAPAGI
-290 ETRPGREGHPSGE
+290 PL
-303 PRSAP
+303 SAP
-308 AAGRGPRPPQGSGQ
+308 TQPQ
-322 PHAPAPP
+322 PAPAP
-329 NEHRAAREHGTPG
+329 NTAQRAASAQRVDGAQPGTPP
-342 TSRPSGAPHPL
+342 RPS
-353 GAARPDRGAR
+353 
-363 PEPGHRPEPGYRT
+363 RT
-376 GPPSDPAP
+376 TT
-384 AQEPIPAWEFRR
+384 
-396 SDVAGPDASRSDA
+396 
-409 SRPGAP
+409 
-415 QFDAPRCAAP
+415 
-425 RAGAPRPA
+425 PRPA
-433 PEPRPAAAPRAAG
+433 
-446 PARGEPVP
+446 
-454 STAPTAPTAPAAP
+454 
-467 AALGADIGPDGPVPP
+467 
-482 AERRPVHPRPSQ
+482 Q
-494 LPPAIADFTGRVGF
+494 LPLPISDFTGREAP
-508 LGEVSDL
+508 LKELTTL
-515 LQEAADGRFTGV
+515 LQEAADAQAMGV
-527 GILTGLGGVGK
+527 AVLTGLGGAGK
-538 SALAVRAGHRMRR
+538 TALAVTAAHRMRH

-558 YVDLRGGDAEPADS
+558 YADLRGQDPDPADS
-572 ADVLA
+572 ADVLT
-577 HLLHSLGVAEEAVPD
+577 HLLRAMGVAEGAIPD
-592 DIGRR
+592 DAGQR

-604 LSARRVL
+604 LAGKRVL

-617 HDTAQLTPL
+617 HGTAQIRPL

-645 LPGARIV
+645 LPGARLL

-657 SEQDALT
+657 TEQDALA
-664 MLETIVGAER
+664 MLETIVGGER
-674 VRAEPEAARQL
+674 VQAEPEAARQL
-685 VASCGRLPLA
+685 VAVCGRLPLA
-695 VRIAASRLT
+695 VRIAAARLT

-709 AVADLT
+709 ALADLT
-715 ARLRDERHRLDEL
+715 DRLRDERHRLDEL

-743 EGLAGPAARAF
+743 EGLDAAAARAF
-754 RLTAAAAVPV
+754 RLTSAAAVPV
-764 FGRSTAAALLD
+764 FGRATAAALLGT
-775 ADEYAAEEALE
+775 DEYTAEDALE
-786 ALVDAGLLE
+786 ALVDAGLVE
-795 ACGVDRY
+795 ARGVDRY

-815 LDASPDAAE
+815 LEDSPDAAE

-836 LATVRNTVRCLRPLS
+836 LATVRHAIRRLRPLS
-851 RVPDLLHT
+851 GVPALLYA
-859 PRTPGYRPADAEA
+859 PQAPGYRPADAEA

-883 IRDTAEQA
+883 IRATAEQA
-891 LGKGPWEELGAD
+891 LGKGPWEDPGAE
-903 ALRPAVDLL
+903 AVRLAVDLL
-912 TGWAHLVLGTAR
+912 TGWAHLIIGTGR
-924 RRELH
+924 RRELQ
-929 GPARLALTV
+929 GPARLALS
-938 AHRHGD
+938 AANRHGD

-955 AAVPQQTCDTYRHTE
+955 AAVPRQNADTLRRTE
-970 RTLREALRCAA
+970 RTLRQALRFAA
-981 LARDPL
+981 LASDPL

-1000 AAMGRPADALPLFEQ
+1000 AAMGRPAEALPLFEQ
-1015 AYARFVELGSK
+1015 AYARFVELDSRGD
-1026 GEAVRVLAHVVRAHM
+1026 AVRVLAHVVRAHM

-1046 ERAESAANEVLRS
+1046 ERAETAADEVLRA

-1108 EAMAWA
+1108 EALAWA
-1114 RLAHCALARERPG
+1114 RLAHCALARDRPG
-1127 EAAACATQALSIEGD
+1127 EAAACATQALSIEDD

-1155 RGRALLALG
+1155 RGRALLVLG

-1187 AEADELTSLLRS
+1187 AEADELTSPPWT
-1199 APAVPGQ
+1199 APPAAGRPT
-1206 PPGPPGS
+1206 GPPGS
-1213 PVGGATSAAGAAL
+1213 PVGGAAGAARAAL

>member
-1 MAVSGGTSEG
+1 MTESGRTGEGGTTG
-11 GIPGGTSG
+11 GIGSTA
-19 GTDGAAGVAG
+19 T

-41 DLDGRPLPL
+41 DLGGRPLRL

-101 LLEPGRPSR
+101 LLEPSRPAR

-125 RVPAAALDTV
+125 RVSSAALDTA

-143 AARLRGAGDTAAAH
+143 AARLGGAGDTAAAH

-163 LALWGGSPLS
+163 LALWGGSPLA
-173 GLPGPHAERERDRL
+173 GLPGPHAERQRDRL

-198 FHGALALDR
+198 FHAALALNR
-207 HAATI
+207 HAAVI
-212 ASLRAF
+212 ASLRSF

-247 VYETTR
+247 VYEATR
-253 RTLDAELGVP
+253 RTLDTELGVP

-268 TALHTRLLTRPAR
+268 TALHTRLLTRPTTESPSPHAGDNR
-281 EPRQAGRAR
+281 SASPAVVGNRSAGRWGSPLVER
-290 ETRPGREGHPSGE
+290 SRGLGEGWAQRTPPAGT
-303 PRSAP
+303 PVTAP
-308 AAGRGPRPPQGSGQ
+308 TPPQQ
-322 PHAPAPP
+322 APAPDP
-329 NEHRAAREHGTPG
+329 AQRVDGAEPATSAPPHSQPRTK
-342 TSRPSGAPHPL
+342 SRP
-353 GAARPDRGAR
+353 
-363 PEPGHRPEPGYRT
+363 T
-376 GPPSDPAP
+376 
-384 AQEPIPAWEFRR
+384 
-396 SDVAGPDASRSDA
+396 
-409 SRPGAP
+409 
-415 QFDAPRCAAP
+415 
-425 RAGAPRPA
+425 
-433 PEPRPAAAPRAAG
+433 
-446 PARGEPVP
+446 
-454 STAPTAPTAPAAP
+454 
-467 AALGADIGPDGPVPP
+467 
-482 AERRPVHPRPSQ
+482 Q
-494 LPPAIADFTGRVGF
+494 LPLPISDFTGREAP
-508 LGEVSDL
+508 LKELTTLLREAGEA
-515 LQEAADGRFTGV
+515 QAMGV
-527 GILTGLGGVGK
+527 AVLTGLGGAGK
-538 SALAVRAGHRMRR
+538 TALAVTAAHRTRKS
-551 AFPDGQL
+551 FPDGQL
-558 YVDLRGGDAEPADS
+558 YADLRGNDPDPADS
-572 ADVLA
+572 ADVLT
-577 HLLHSLGVAEEAVPD
+577 HLLRSMGVPEGAIPD
-592 DIGRR
+592 DAGQR
-597 GALYRSL
+597 GALYRSQL
-604 LSARRVL
+604 AGKRVL

-617 HDTAQLTPL
+617 HDTAQIRPL

-645 LPGARIV
+645 LPGARLL

-657 SEQDALT
+657 TEQDALA
-664 MLETIVGAER
+664 MLETIVGGER
-674 VRAEPEAARQL
+674 VQAEPESARQL
-685 VASCGRLPLA
+685 VAACGRLPLA
-695 VRIAASRLT
+695 VRIAAARLT

-709 AVADLT
+709 ALADLT

-743 EGLAGPAARAF
+743 EGLDADAARAF
-754 RLTAAAAVPV
+754 RLASAAAVPV
-764 FGRSTAAALLD
+764 FGRATAAALLGV
-775 ADEYAAEEALE
+775 DEYSAEDALE
-786 ALVDAGLLE
+786 ALVDAGLIE

-815 LDASPDAAE
+815 LDDSPDAAE

-836 LATVRNTVRCLRPLS
+836 LATVRNAIGRLRPLS
-851 RVPDLLHT
+851 GVPGLLHA
-859 PRTPGYRPADAEA
+859 PQAPGYRPADAEA

-883 IRDTAEQA
+883 IRATAEQA
-891 LGKGPWEELGAD
+891 LGKGPWEDLGAE
-903 ALRPAVDLL
+903 AVRPAVDLL

-924 RRELH
+924 RRELG
-929 GPARLALTV
+929 GPARLALSV
-938 AHRHGD
+938 AHCHGD

-955 AAVPQQTCDTYRHTE
+955 AAVPQQGTDTYPRIE
-970 RTLREALRCAA
+970 RTLRQALRFAA
-981 LARDPL
+981 LACDPL

-1000 AAMGRPADALPLFEQ
+1000 AAMGRPAEALPLFEQ
-1015 AYARFVELGSK
+1015 AYARFVELDSRGD
-1026 GEAVRVLAHVVRAHM
+1026 AVRVLAHVVRAHM
-1041 LLGHK
+1041 VLGHK
-1046 ERAESAANEVLRS
+1046 ERAEAAADEVLRT

-1108 EAMAWA
+1108 EALAWA

-1155 RGRALLALG
+1155 RGRALLTLG

-1187 AEADELTSLLRS
+1187 AEADELTSLMS
-1199 APAVPGQ
+1199 TGPTVPRQ
-1206 PPGPPGS
+1206 PTGPPGS
-1213 PVGGATSAAGAAL
+1213 PAAGAPSAARAALCQSLLGRG

>member
-1 MAVSGGTSEG
+1 MTESGGTGEG
-11 GIPGGTSG
+11 GTTGGIGGTA
-19 GTDGAAGVAG
+19 T

-41 DLDGRPLPL
+41 DLGGRPLPL

-101 LLEPGRPSR
+101 LLEPSRPAR

-125 RVPAAALDTV
+125 RVPPAALDTA
-135 VFEARLAE
+135 VFEARLAA

-163 LALWGGSPLS
+163 LALWGGSPLA
-173 GLPGPHAERERDRL
+173 GLPGPHAERQRDRL

-207 HAATI
+207 HAAVI
-212 ASLRAF
+212 ASLRSF

-229 ALLMLAL
+229 ALLMMAL

-253 RTLDAELGVP
+253 RTLDTELGVP

-268 TALHTRLLTRPAR
+268 TALHTRLLTRPAE
-281 EPRQAGRAR
+281 EPRRAEEPRPVRLAVGNRSAGRSESPLVEPGRDLGEEWAQR
-290 ETRPGREGHPSGE
+290 TRP
-303 PRSAP
+303 
-308 AAGRGPRPPQGSGQ
+308 AGTPLTD
-322 PHAPAPP
+322 PAPP
-329 NEHRAAREHGTPG
+329 
-342 TSRPSGAPHPL
+342 
-353 GAARPDRGAR
+353 
-363 PEPGHRPEPGYRT
+363 
-376 GPPSDPAP
+376 
-384 AQEPIPAWEFRR
+384 QPI
-396 SDVAGPDASRSDA
+396 
-409 SRPGAP
+409 
-415 QFDAPRCAAP
+415 
-425 RAGAPRPA
+425 PA
-433 PEPRPAAAPRAAG
+433 PEPARQVDRAEPATPAPPRP
-446 PARGEPVP
+446 
-454 STAPTAPTAPAAP
+454 
-467 AALGADIGPDGPVPP
+467 
-482 AERRPVHPRPSQ
+482 ERRTVRPRPTQ
-494 LPPAIADFTGRVGF
+494 LPPPISDFTGREAP
-508 LGEVSDL
+508 LKELTTL
-515 LQEAADGRFTGV
+515 LKEAGDAQAMGV
-527 GILTGLGGVGK
+527 AVLTGLGGAGK
-538 SALAVRAGHRMRR
+538 TALAVTVAHRSRK

-558 YVDLRGGDAEPADS
+558 YADLRGNDPDSADS
-572 ADVLA
+572 ADVLT
-577 HLLHSLGVAEEAVPD
+577 HLLRSMGVPEGAIPD
-592 DIGRR
+592 DAGQR
-597 GALYRSL
+597 GALYRSQL
-604 LSARRVL
+604 AGKRVL

-617 HDTAQLTPL
+617 HDTAQIRPL

-639 RTRIVG
+639 RARIVG
-645 LPGARIV
+645 LPGARLL

-657 SEQDALT
+657 TEQDALA
-664 MLETIVGAER
+664 MLETIVGGER
-674 VRAEPEAARQL
+674 VQAEPEAARQL
-685 VASCGRLPLA
+685 VAACGRLPLA
-695 VRIAASRLT
+695 VRIAAARLT

-709 AVADLT
+709 ALADLT

-743 EGLAGPAARAF
+743 EGLDADAARAF
-754 RLTAAAAVPV
+754 RLASAAAVPV
-764 FGRSTAAALLD
+764 FGRATAAALLGV
-775 ADEYAAEEALE
+775 DEYSAEDALE
-786 ALVDAGLLE
+786 ALVDAGLIE

-815 LDASPDAAE
+815 LDDSPDAAE

-836 LATVRNTVRCLRPLS
+836 LATVRNAIRRLRPLS
-851 RVPDLLHT
+851 GVPDLLHA
-859 PRTPGYRPADAEA
+859 PQAPGYRPADAEA

-883 IRDTAEQA
+883 IRATAEQA
-891 LGKGPWEELGAD
+891 LGKGPWEDLGAE
-903 ALRPAVDLL
+903 AVRPAVDLL

-924 RRELH
+924 RRELG
-929 GPARLALTV
+929 GPARLALSV
-938 AHRHGD
+938 AHCHGD

-955 AAVPQQTCDTYRHTE
+955 AAVPQQGTDTYPRIE
-970 RTLREALRCAA
+970 RTLRQALRFAA
-981 LARDPL
+981 LAGDPL

-1000 AAMGRPADALPLFEQ
+1000 AAMGRPAEALPLFEQ
-1015 AYARFVELGSK
+1015 AYARFVELDGR
-1026 GEAVRVLAHVVRAHM
+1026 GDAVRVLAHVVRAHM

-1046 ERAESAANEVLRS
+1046 ERAEAAADEVLCT

-1108 EAMAWA
+1108 EALAWA

-1155 RGRALLALG
+1155 RGRALLTLG

-1187 AEADELTSLLRS
+1187 AEADELTSPLS
-1199 APAVPGQ
+1199 TASTVPRQ
-1206 PPGPPGS
+1206 PTGPPGS
-1213 PVGGATSAAGAAL
+1213 PADGAPSAARAALCQSLLGRG

>member
-1 MAVSGGTSEG
+1 MAESGGTSEG
-11 GIPGGTSG
+11 GIPGGVG
-19 GTDGAAGVAG
+19 GIAD

-74 LLDAIWGERLPPRGV
+74 LLDALWGERLPPRGV

-125 RVPAAALDTV
+125 RVPASALDTA

-143 AARLRGAGDTAAAH
+143 AARLRGVGETAAAH
-157 RELTGA
+157 RELSGA
-163 LALWGGSPLS
+163 LALWGGSPLA

-207 HAATI
+207 HVATI

-247 VYETTR
+247 VYEATR

-268 TALHTRLLTRPAR
+268 TALHTRLLTRPAD
-281 EPRQAGRAR
+281 G
-290 ETRPGREGHPSGE
+290 TD
-303 PRSAP
+303 P
-308 AAGRGPRPPQGSGQ
+308 AS
-322 PHAPAPP
+322 
-329 NEHRAAREHGTPG
+329 PG
-342 TSRPSGAPHPL
+342 T
-353 GAARPDRGAR
+353 
-363 PEPGHRPEPGYRT
+363 T
-376 GPPSDPAP
+376 
-384 AQEPIPAWEFRR
+384 
-396 SDVAGPDASRSDA
+396 
-409 SRPGAP
+409 
-415 QFDAPRCAAP
+415 AAP
-425 RAGAPRPA
+425 RRPGPAGGARAPRPA
-433 PEPRPAAAPRAAG
+433 PPAHVEPRAPRTVPTPRPAPQEPLPTWEFKRDRAT
-446 PARGEPVP
+446 P
-454 STAPTAPTAPAAP
+454 PAAP
-467 AALGADIGPDGPVPP
+467 TPP
-482 AERRPVHPRPSQ
+482 APGATRPAADLTHPATDPARNPAHPAPDPTHPTPDPRTPPPATSERRSVRARPSQ

-515 LQEAADGRFTGV
+515 LREASEGRFTGV
-527 GILTGLGGVGK
+527 AVLTGLGGVGK

-551 AFPDGQL
+551 SFPDGQL
-558 YVDLRGGDAEPADS
+558 YVDLRGADAEPADS
-572 ADVLA
+572 ADVLTQ
-577 HLLHSLGVAEEAVPD
+577 LLRSLGVAEKAVPD
-592 DIGRR
+592 EAGQR

-604 LSARRVL
+604 LAGRRVL
-611 VLLDNA
+611 ILLDNA
-617 HDTAQLTPL
+617 HDAAQVRPL

-645 LPGARIV
+645 LPGGRLI

-674 VRAEPEAARQL
+674 VRAEPDAARRL
-685 VASCGRLPLA
+685 VDSCGRLPLA
-695 VRIAASRLT
+695 VRIAAARLT

-709 AVADLT
+709 AVADLS

-743 EGLAGPAARAF
+743 EGLAAPAARAF
-754 RLTAAAAVPV
+754 RLASATSVPV
-764 FGRSTAAALLD
+764 FGRAAAAALLD
-775 ADEYAAEEALE
+775 VDEYAAEDALE

-815 LDASPDAAE
+815 LDDSPDAAE

-851 RVPDLLHT
+851 KIPDLLYA
-859 PRTPGYRPADAEA
+859 PDAPGYRPADAEA
-872 ARAWLQESHQL
+872 ARAWLQDAHPL

-891 LGKGPWEELGAD
+891 LGKGPWADLGAE

-929 GPARLALTV
+929 GPARLALSV
-938 AHRHGD
+938 AHCHGD
-944 SRSAGRALRLI
+944 SRSQGRALRLI
-955 AAVPQQTCDTYRHTE
+955 AAVPQQSTDTYRRTE
-970 RTLREALRCAA
+970 RTLRQALRCAA
-981 LARDPL
+981 RAEDPL
-987 TESEAAHELAMIL
+987 TESEAANQLAMIL

-1015 AYARFVELGSK
+1015 AYARHVELGSK
-1026 GEAVRVLAHVVRAHM
+1026 GEAVRVLAHIVRAQM

-1046 ERAESAANEVLRS
+1046 ERAETSAGEVLRT

-1187 AEADELTSLLRS
+1187 AEADELTSLLWT
-1199 APAVPGQ
+1199 APAEPRRPGTASEH
-1206 PPGPPGS
+1206 PVGGS
-1213 PVGGATSAAGAAL
+1213 RGGATSAARAAL

>member
-1 MAVSGGTSEG
+1 MTESRGTGEDGTTGGMG
-11 GIPGGTSG
+11 GPAT
-19 GTDGAAGVAG
+19 

-41 DLDGRPLPL
+41 DLGGRPLPL

-74 LLDAIWGERLPPRGV
+74 LLDAIWGDRLPPRGV

-101 LLEPGRPSR
+101 LLEPSRPAR
-110 TPARLLVSADDGYAL
+110 TPATLLISADDGYAL
-125 RVPAAALDTV
+125 RVPPAALDTA

-163 LALWGGSPLS
+163 LALWGGSPLA
-173 GLPGPHAERERDRL
+173 GLPGPHAERQRDRL

-207 HAATI
+207 HAAVI
-212 ASLRAF
+212 ASLRSF

-253 RTLDAELGVP
+253 RTLDTELGVP

-268 TALHTRLLTRPAR
+268 TALHTRLLTRPMQESPAQETPSHHAVGTR
-281 EPRQAGRAR
+281 SASSPLAVGHRSAGRSGSPLVER
-290 ETRPGREGHPSGE
+290 GRNPGEGWAQRTP
-303 PRSAP
+303 PAAPPATAP
-308 AAGRGPRPPQGSGQ
+308 AQRVDGAEPTT
-322 PHAPAPP
+322 PAPP
-329 NEHRAAREHGTPG
+329 HSPPRTKN
-342 TSRPSGAPHPL
+342 RP
-353 GAARPDRGAR
+353 
-363 PEPGHRPEPGYRT
+363 T
-376 GPPSDPAP
+376 
-384 AQEPIPAWEFRR
+384 
-396 SDVAGPDASRSDA
+396 
-409 SRPGAP
+409 
-415 QFDAPRCAAP
+415 
-425 RAGAPRPA
+425 
-433 PEPRPAAAPRAAG
+433 
-446 PARGEPVP
+446 
-454 STAPTAPTAPAAP
+454 
-467 AALGADIGPDGPVPP
+467 
-482 AERRPVHPRPSQ
+482 Q
-494 LPPAIADFTGRVGF
+494 LPPAISDFTGREAPLKELVT
-508 LGEVSDL
+508 L
-515 LQEAADGRFTGV
+515 LREAGDAQAMGV
-527 GILTGLGGVGK
+527 AVLTGLGGAGK
-538 SALAVRAGHRMRR
+538 TALAVTAAHRTRKS
-551 AFPDGQL
+551 FPDGQL
-558 YVDLRGGDAEPADS
+558 YADLRGNDPDSADS
-572 ADVLA
+572 ADVLT
-577 HLLHSLGVAEEAVPD
+577 HLLRSMGVPEGAIPD
-592 DIGRR
+592 DAGQR
-597 GALYRSL
+597 GALYRSQL
-604 LSARRVL
+604 AGKRVL

-617 HDTAQLTPL
+617 HDTAQIRPL

-645 LPGARIV
+645 LPGARLL

-657 SEQDALT
+657 TEQDALA

-674 VRAEPEAARQL
+674 VQAEPEAARRL
-685 VASCGRLPLA
+685 VAACGRLPLA
-695 VRIAASRLT
+695 VRIAAARLT

-709 AVADLT
+709 ALADLT

-743 EGLAGPAARAF
+743 QGLDADAARAF
-754 RLTAAAAVPV
+754 RLASAAAVPV
-764 FGRSTAAALLD
+764 FGRATAAALLGV
-775 ADEYAAEEALE
+775 DECSAEDALE
-786 ALVDAGLLE
+786 ALVDAGLIE

-815 LDASPDAAE
+815 LDDSPDAAE

-836 LATVRNTVRCLRPLS
+836 LATVRNAVRRLRPLS
-851 RVPDLLHT
+851 GVPDLLHA
-859 PRTPGYRPADAEA
+859 PQAPGYRPADAEA

-883 IRDTAEQA
+883 ILATAEQA
-891 LGKGPWEELGAD
+891 LGKGPWEDLGAE
-903 ALRPAVDLL
+903 AVRPAVDLL

-924 RRELH
+924 RREL
-929 GPARLALTV
+929 GGAARLALSV
-938 AHRHGD
+938 AHCHGD

-955 AAVPQQTCDTYRHTE
+955 AAVPQQGTDTYPRIE
-970 RTLREALRCAA
+970 RTLRQALRFAA
-981 LARDPL
+981 MACDPL
-987 TESEAAHELAMIL
+987 TESEAAHELATIL
-1000 AAMGRPADALPLFEQ
+1000 AAMGRPAEALPLFEQ
-1015 AYARFVELGSK
+1015 AYARFVELDSRGD
-1026 GEAVRVLAHVVRAHM
+1026 AVRVLAHVVRAHM

-1046 ERAESAANEVLRS
+1046 ERAEAAADEVLRT

-1108 EAMAWA
+1108 EALAWA

-1155 RGRALLALG
+1155 RGRALLTLG

-1170 ALASLRT
+1170 AVASLRT

-1187 AEADELTSLLRS
+1187 AEADELTSLMS
-1199 APAVPGQ
+1199 TASTVPRQ
-1206 PPGPPGS
+1206 PTGPPGS
-1213 PVGGATSAAGAAL
+1213 PAAGAPSAARAALCQSLLGRG